1 MHVGLV
7 MTTALTLAPLLV
19 ATRTDAAPYP
29 TAPTVVTELTHD
41 LSPPLG
47 ELAREAGS
55 PTAPLAAAFRAGIG
69 RGDLLG
75 PIQNF
80 EGLSNDDNGSSPSV
94 WGKEIRFRRARRAGY
109 RGRAGSDCRSCRR
122 VCCTG
127 WCVAS
132 FVCLP
137 AAAVSGSLRSSSC
150 ATSWRSSGAEGSGG
164 EPPAPARAVVLLC
177 GQPADASPLAPGTA
191 AGKAQT
197 PPSQAR
203 PSTACGRDPRPDRA
217 AGAGEPSLGVHAH

>member
-150 ATSWRSSGAEGSGG
+150 ATSWRSSGVEESGRSTRRPTEPCSRRRAACSRPSGG
-164 EPPAPARAVVLLC
+164 PALWSARRRFAAGTGHC
-177 GQPADASPLAPGTA
+177 CREGADAAV
-191 AGKAQT
+191 AGPAVH
-197 PPSQAR
+197 R
-203 PSTACGRDPRPDRA
+203 LRPRPA
-217 AGAGEPSLGVHAH
+217 A